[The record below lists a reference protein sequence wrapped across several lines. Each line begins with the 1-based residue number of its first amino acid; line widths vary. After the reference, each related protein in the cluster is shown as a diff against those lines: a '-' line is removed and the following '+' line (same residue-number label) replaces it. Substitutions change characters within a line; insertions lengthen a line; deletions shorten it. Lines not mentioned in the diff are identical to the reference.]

1 MTLIQDEM
9 ALFAVNEEAYTMEIL
24 KSIDGKAT
32 QQAIEKVLRQY
43 RTYQLTTPEELL
55 PTITPKYTLEMPSF
69 GGTVNSKVENAA
81 IKNVE
86 HYKQAEKFFERFN
99 RGFYKLT
106 RKERQIIIKAFL
118 DEVPMFNYQ
127 IANELNVSE
136 RTFYRMKAQALY
148 KLALALRVE
157 VYQEEEVMSS

>member
-1 MTLIQDEM
+1 MDM
-9 ALFAVNEEAYTMEIL
+9 L

-32 QQAIEKVLRQY
+32 QKAIEKVLRQY
-43 RTYQLTTPEELL
+43 RTYQLTTPEDLL

-69 GGTVNSKVENAA
+69 GGGVNSKVENAA

-86 HYKQAEKFFERFN
+86 LYKQAEKFFERFN

-106 RKERQIIIKAFL
+106 KRERQIIIMAFL
-118 DEVPMFNYQ
+118 EEIPMFNYQ
-127 IANELNVSE
+127 VANELNVSE
-136 RTFYRMKAQALY
+136 RTFYRMKSQALY

-157 VYQEEEVMSS
+157 VYQEDEVKIS

>member
-1 MTLIQDEM
+1 
-9 ALFAVNEEAYTMEIL
+9 MEIL

-43 RTYQLTTPEELL
+43 RTYQLTTPEDLL

-118 DEVPMFNYQ
+118 EEVPMFNYQ
-127 IANELNVSE
+127 IASELNVSE

-157 VYQEEEVMSS
+157 VYQGEEVMSS

>member
-1 MTLIQDEM
+1 MTLIQDVM

-43 RTYQLTTPEELL
+43 RTYQLTTPEDLL

-127 IANELNVSE
+127 IASELNVSE

>member
-9 ALFAVNEEAYTMEIL
+9 ALFAVNEEAYIMEIL

-43 RTYQLTTPEELL
+43 RTYQLTTPEDLL

-69 GGTVNSKVENAA
+69 GETVNSKVENAA

-86 HYKQAEKFFERFN
+86 HYKQAEKFFESFN
-99 RGFYKLT
+99 RGLYKLT

-118 DEVPMFNYQ
+118 EEVPIFNYQ
-127 IANELNVSE
+127 IASELNVSE

-148 KLALALRVE
+148 KLALAIRVE

>member
-1 MTLIQDEM
+1 MDM
-9 ALFAVNEEAYTMEIL
+9 L

-32 QQAIEKVLRQY
+32 QKAIENVLRQY
-43 RTYQLTTPEELL
+43 RTYQLTTPEDLL

-69 GGTVNSKVENAA
+69 GGGVNSKVENAA

-86 HYKQAEKFFERFN
+86 LYKQAEKFFERFN

-106 RKERQIIIKAFL
+106 KKERQIIIMSSLK
-118 DEVPMFNYQ
+118 EIPMYNYQ
-127 IANELNVSE
+127 VANELNVSE
-136 RTFYRMKAQALY
+136 RTYYRMKSQALY

-157 VYQEEEVMSS
+157 VYQEDEVKIS